1 MISCFM
7 SGLQRVDFPGWERR
21 QPEPGPDGVWRHKGD
36 VGIQGDVKRH
46 VRGGH
51 GHSAADLHVGQGRR
65 QTALWVVLAQ
75 VWLVTARRR
84 SCGKVMFFTRVCHSV
99 QRRGLLPT
107 GVVPS
112 RGLPI
117 GGVCLHGGRWCW
129 EDPPSWNAF
138 LFHIHLSV
146 HTGSGAEGR

>member
-65 QTALWVVLAQ
+65 QTALWVVLA
-75 VWLVTARRR
+75 
-84 SCGKVMFFTRVCHSV
+84 
-99 QRRGLLPT
+99 T
-107 GVVPS
+107 GVTCYSLQTKLREGNVFYTCLS
-112 RGLPI
+112 FCSKKGASAYRGCAYKGSAYRWGLSTWGEVVLGRPPKLECFLVSHSSVCPHWERS
-117 GGVCLHGGRWCW
+117 GG
-129 EDPPSWNAF
+129 
-138 LFHIHLSV
+138 
-146 HTGSGAEGR
+146 